1 MLDKK
6 LNIGSILA
14 LATLAVVKRHF
25 CRKMTGTQLEAL
37 SVAARDTHRVVGQF
51 APYLLWRKQQFL
63 NHGGLRAVSTLPLMR
78 VSAIAG

>member
-51 APYLLWRKQQFL
+51 APYLPWRKQQFFE
-63 NHGGLRAVSTLPLMR
+63 SWWF
-78 VSAIAG
+78 AGCLHPASNAG